1 MERFG
6 ERGGSRG
13 AQRTMREVTYYRCAA
28 TLPVLIPFV
37 AHLFYRDNP
46 TIGLVDRVTTL
57 LYVSGI
63 AWPAYVPFAAAL
75 FWWLRSQSAV
85 RYRRGCGVSPRPFL
99 PPVFSLPLPVSLLE
113 ASAHPAARSGRL

>member
-75 FWWLRSQSAV
+75 FWWLRSQ
-85 RYRRGCGVSPRPFL
+85 
-99 PPVFSLPLPVSLLE
+99 
-113 ASAHPAARSGRL
+113 PAARNRRALAFRPAPRLLPLRARHR

>member
-75 FWWLRSQSAV
+75 FWWLRTQSAV
-85 RYRRGCGVSPRPFL
+85 RYRRVGGMRPGLCL
-99 PPVFSLPLPVSLLE
+99 PPLFSYTHLSR
-113 ASAHPAARSGRL
+113 HGAARNHPRRAS